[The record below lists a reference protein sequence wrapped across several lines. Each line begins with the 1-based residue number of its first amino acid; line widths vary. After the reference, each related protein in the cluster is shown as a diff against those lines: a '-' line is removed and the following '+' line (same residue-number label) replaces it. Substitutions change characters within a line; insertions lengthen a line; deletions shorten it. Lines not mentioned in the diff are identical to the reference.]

1 MLSLMRTRR
10 IRKGQ
15 EKMQS
20 CIITT
25 TTMTL
30 AMKGQKLLGDRGIAT
45 YVSRL
50 PGVLTVSGCAWGIT
64 IDCAHAR
71 EAKEILENMGFTY
84 GKFAYRDGT
93 PLKWDTA
100 SINSIT
106 GTPRARI
113 IPRGEGWS

>member
-1 MLSLMRTRR
+1 M
-10 IRKGQ
+10 
-15 EKMQS
+15 ES

-50 PGVLTVSGCAWGIT
+50 PGVLTGSGCAWGIT

-71 EAKEILENMGFTY
+71 EAKGILENSGFTY

-93 PLKWDTA
+93 PIGWDA
-100 SINSIT
+100 SSPNIT